1 VIRNCN
7 SLQRL
12 RLFAASALPCLL
24 LCLPFLCLPLGFLVI
39 GEKALAAESPESLV
53 SKFSGALPEGATV
66 TTTSKNVANYKLL
79 VSAAE
84 KVKRELRA
92 TETIQVAGLRTRTLW
107 QLPSGAELDEVF
119 AAVSAQMEGEE
130 LFSCSGRDCGRS
142 TAWSTLVFSEAL
154 VYGQDRNQR
163 YRVVRQ
169 SAAEVAAVYV
179 IRRGNRRVNLLL
191 ETLLLGGPTDA
202 PDAKDAT
209 KNVLAESTGLTGEAA
224 RAALVQTGV
233 ARLAVIP
240 GEAGELDA
248 EAVEMLKQTG
258 TALAA
263 LPAGKVY
270 VVCHLYTGSDV
281 EQLLAQSEVCAAD
294 ASAILQSALNESVN
308 TGLEF
313 EVFAAGPL
321 LPRELPR
328 ELPRDTFSSS
338 NKRQTNRIELVQPN
352 SLPGSE

>member
-154 VYGQDRNQR
+154 MRLMR
-163 YRVVRQ
+163 KMRQ
-169 SAAEVAAVYV
+169 KMFWL
-179 IRRGNRRVNLLL
+179 NRQGSPGR
-191 ETLLLGGPTDA
+191 LLGPRWCRQ
-202 PDAKDAT
+202 
-209 KNVLAESTGLTGEAA
+209 VLQGSL
-224 RAALVQTGV
+224 LSQ
-233 ARLAVIP
+233 ARLV
-240 GEAGELDA
+240 
-248 EAVEMLKQTG
+248 
-258 TALAA
+258 
-263 LPAGKVY
+263 
-270 VVCHLYTGSDV
+270 S
-281 EQLLAQSEVCAAD
+281 
-294 ASAILQSALNESVN
+294 
-308 TGLEF
+308 
-313 EVFAAGPL
+313 
-321 LPRELPR
+321 
-328 ELPRDTFSSS
+328 
-338 NKRQTNRIELVQPN
+338 
-352 SLPGSE
+352 